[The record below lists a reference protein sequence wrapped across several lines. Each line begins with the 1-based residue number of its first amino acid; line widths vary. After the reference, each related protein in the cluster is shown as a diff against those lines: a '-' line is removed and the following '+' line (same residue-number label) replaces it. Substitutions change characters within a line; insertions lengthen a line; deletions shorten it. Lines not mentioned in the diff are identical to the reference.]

1 VTVAVVVHCSV
12 MVAMLF
18 MAVMAVTEVSSVA
31 TVVAVATL
39 LLLVL
44 MWRVLVVTVGA
55 LVCTAM
61 AVQAVTEPGV
71 ALVVTVAPAER
82 CLEMVAMADVAATQ

>member
-1 VTVAVVVHCSV
+1 MTVAVVVHCSV

-39 LLLVL
+39 LLLVS
-44 MWRVLVVTVGA
+44 MWRVLVVTGGA

-61 AVQAVTEPGV
+61 ADEAVTEPGV